1 MIYGYLKSR
10 LNDEH
15 VIYDILQETFIAV
28 WKNSRQFLGDS
39 RVSTWIVGIARNKML
54 DVLRK
59 LYRQDEKWIPLEMEA
74 VVVEEDFSEEVSER
88 ISLQTVL
95 QHTTEGTRELLH
107 LIFTLGMTYKE
118 AAEVLKIPEGT
129 VKSRMYGIKNE
140 LRKKLGR
147 EVG

>member
-1 MIYGYLKSR
+1 

-95 QHTTEGTRELLH
+95 QHTTESTRELLH

>member
-95 QHTTEGTRELLH
+95 QHTTESTRELLH

>member
-59 LYRQDEKWIPLEMEA
+59 LYRRDEKWIPLEMEA

-95 QHTTEGTRELLH
+95 QHTTESTRELLH